1 MIHFL
6 GNVRRG
12 GRRGLLRTLKI
23 VQWLGVLST
32 VTTAVIGRF
41 DFCCP
46 YRTFMFT
53 SSCFKYS
60 SYRFGMLGEIL
71 G

>member
-1 MIHFL
+1 ML
-6 GNVRRG
+6 RG
-12 GRRGLLRTLKI
+12 VGRQGGGLLGT
-23 VQWLGVLST
+23 VNTVGWLGVSST

-41 DFCCP
+41 DFCWL
-46 YRTFMFT
+46 YGTFMFT

-60 SYRFGMLGEIL
+60 SYRFGMLSEIL

>member
-1 MIHFL
+1 ML
-6 GNVRRG
+6 GG
-12 GRRGLLRTLKI
+12 GEGGGLLRTLKT
-23 VQWLGVLST
+23 VRWLGVSST

-41 DFCCP
+41 DFCWP